1 MADYMKN
8 LMERME
14 DIKKGKETISEETIS
29 EGVVNRIANAMV
41 YSPRVGT
48 LCEQVGVVQDDLF
61 AALIPSLKV
70 ILEDMGFKST
80 GMSAAK
86 KAVKLSAR

>member
-1 MADYMKN
+1 MSEYMKN
-8 LMERME
+8 LMERMQVIN
-14 DIKKGKETISEETIS
+14 DGKEILTEETIS
-29 EGVVNRIANAMV
+29 EGVINRIANAMV

-48 LCEQVGVVQDDLF
+48 LCEQVGVDQDGLF

-86 KAVKLSAR
+86 KAVKLSAK